1 MKNLQTFEE
10 FLNESQLWNPS
21 MNKLVFGRGGNGTS
35 KEYLEKSWKTAG
47 SSIPSGFFEEAHTEK
62 NKSKKEELIKKLG
75 LMNDAHNTE
84 EEALKTG
91 EYFLEM
97 WKNKNNL

>member
-1 MKNLQTFEE
+1 
-10 FLNESQLWNPS
+10 
-21 MNKLVFGRGGNGTS
+21 MNKLLFGRGGNGTS
-35 KEYLEKSWKTAG
+35 KEYLEHRWKTVG
-47 SSIPSGFFEEAHTEK
+47 SSIPSHFFEEANSEK

-75 LMNDAHNTE
+75 LMNDSHNTE

-97 WKNKNNL
+97 WKNKNNR